1 MARWKLLCSPA
12 APSHWVVLVRCVGS
26 VFRLARQRVAC
37 EDAMGLAR
45 SVPPPL
51 HCPVNSVSGVAA
63 STATDADAAQ
73 ATMPMIES
81 VRIADIS
88 QTSARS
94 RQAKRRNA
102 AKVRPPKTRA
112 RAAGARATVG
122 TWICACSAET
132 RRAAAAAAGP
142 ARAGGARND
151 ARLHRQETFALH
163 LLARELAG
171 AADRFRLFPRFLF
184 GGFLVMTAELHL
196 AENAFAL
203 HLLLQRLEGLVD
215 VVVANEYLHACSFV
229 DAGSDQGV
237 KGPKKPRK
245 PPFESRGS
253 SRNGLASPQL
263 QDRKSTR

>member
-1 MARWKLLCSPA
+1 MRRRFGPK
-12 APSHWVVLVRCVGS
+12 
-26 VFRLARQRVAC
+26 
-37 EDAMGLAR
+37 
-45 SVPPPL
+45 
-51 HCPVNSVSGVAA
+51 
-63 STATDADAAQ
+63 
-73 ATMPMIES
+73 
-81 VRIADIS
+81 
-88 QTSARS
+88 
-94 RQAKRRNA
+94 KR
-102 AKVRPPKTRA
+102 TRA
-112 RAAGARATVG
+112 TWARATFG
-122 TWICACSAET
+122 TWLCACSAET

-142 ARAGGARND
+142 ARASGARND
-151 ARLHRQETFALH
+151 ARLHRQQAFALH

-171 AADRFRLFPRFLF
+171 AADRFRLFPRLLF

-203 HLLLQRLEGLVD
+203 HLFLQRLEGLVD

-263 QDRKSTR
+263 HPTFPAGPGFTRGHRWRSE